1 MKMTLKEKLGAAVC
15 FAIVAWY
22 ADRVNSA
29 QLMAISVIAGLAIA
43 WIPVRKAGESGWTH
57 GTARLADG
65 QDLQPL
71 KGNSGLILGRM
82 GNDLIRLPF
91 SRFVHGVTIAPSG
104 SGKGV
109 SVIIPNFLAGVPPG
123 AAALIVD
130 PKFEAFHITAN
141 WRRQQGSEIVV
152 LDPLLVTGCS
162 TSLNPM
168 ICLDVALPSFLDD
181 CMALADA
188 LVVRPSEGEKEPH
201 WNNSSVKQI
210 STFIAFVAIKGKPD
224 QRNLQSVAGLMS
236 SEENYL
242 GVLKVLQES
251 PQLCDGM
258 LQRMAFQLSRLK
270 DKELASVLST
280 SFEHLAFLNS
290 SLVNKFTSGV
300 AEASFDPRK
309 MLNGN
314 VSVYYGL
321 PADQLRPLNRLSRLV
336 LTSILRTYMAAGPD
350 RNRSCYL
357 FLDELATLGP
367 MPVLEDAVTL
377 LRGYGV
383 KTWSFFQSLGQVSDV
398 FPGPKAQTFLSNMN
412 MTQFFQPNDLPTAEE
427 ISKRIGTETISVN
440 TNNGGGGWSTSHS
453 NSGSDATTGR
463 SGNTG
468 WSVSDTGRVLLM
480 PEEILKMGSN
490 RQILFVKDVPPIM
503 AGLVRY
509 YSDREFRG
517 MF

>member
-1 MKMTLKEKLGAAVC
+1 
-15 FAIVAWY
+15 
-22 ADRVNSA
+22 
-29 QLMAISVIAGLAIA
+29 
-43 WIPVRKAGESGWTH
+43 
-57 GTARLADG
+57 
-65 QDLQPL
+65 
-71 KGNSGLILGRM
+71 
-82 GNDLIRLPF
+82 
-91 SRFVHGVTIAPSG
+91 
-104 SGKGV
+104 
-109 SVIIPNFLAGVPPG
+109 
-123 AAALIVD
+123 
-130 PKFEAFHITAN
+130 
-141 WRRQQGSEIVV
+141 
-152 LDPLLVTGCS
+152 
-162 TSLNPM
+162 
-168 ICLDVALPSFLDD
+168 
-181 CMALADA
+181 
-188 LVVRPSEGEKEPH
+188 
-201 WNNSSVKQI
+201 
-210 STFIAFVAIKGKPD
+210 
-224 QRNLQSVAGLMS
+224 
-236 SEENYL
+236 
-242 GVLKVLQES
+242 
-251 PQLCDGM
+251 
-258 LQRMAFQLSRLK
+258 
-270 DKELASVLST
+270 
-280 SFEHLAFLNS
+280 
-290 SLVNKFTSGV
+290 V